1 MKVIIKTFHGLEEIL
16 SREVEELGG
25 KNIEI
30 LKRGISCEGD
40 LAFVYKA
47 NLHLRTALRILLP
60 IFEFMAHTERDLYK
74 KVGKFDWST
83 LFDNN
88 KTFAIDSV
96 VYSTIFKHSKFVAL
110 RVKDAIA
117 DQFKEKFGER
127 PNVDVKFPDVRL
139 SVHISEKMVSIALD
153 SSGTSLHKRGYR
165 NGDHEA
171 PLNEALAAGIILMSG
186 WDKTSNF
193 YDPMCGSGTLL
204 MEAAYIASNTPPR
217 INLSYFGFM
226 KWKNYDQSLWE
237 QIKADAL
244 SKIVV
249 VPNIIFGSDIKT
261 KYVQMAKSSIN
272 FLKLDKIISV
282 SECDFNDKE
291 IISNGG
297 ILITNPP
304 YGERLKED
312 DIFAFYKSIGDFLKT
327 KCKGMNAWVI
337 SSNLEALKRIGLK
350 PSRKISLFNGPL
362 ECKMHKFELYDGSK
376 RSPLMSDN

>member
-1 MKVIIKTFHGLEEIL
+1 MEEIL
-16 SREVEELGG
+16 SQEVKALGG

-40 LAFVYKA
+40 LEFVYKA

-60 IFEFMAHTERDLYK
+60 IYEFMAHTERDLYR
-74 KVGKFDWST
+74 KVIKFDWST
-83 LFDNN
+83 LFTQNQ
-88 KTFAIDSV
+88 TFAIDSV
-96 VYSTIFKHSKFVAL
+96 VFSTIFKHSKFVAL
-110 RVKDAIA
+110 RVKDAIV
-117 DQFKEKFGER
+117 DQFKDKFGER
-127 PNVDVKFPDVRL
+127 PNVDVQFPDVRL
-139 SVHISEKMVSIALD
+139 SVHISEKIVSISLD
-153 SSGTSLHKRGYR
+153 SSGSSLHKRGYR

-171 PLNEALAAGIILMSG
+171 PLNEALAAGIILMSD
-186 WDKTSNF
+186 WDKKSNF

-226 KWKNYDQSLWE
+226 KWNDFDAVLWDK
-237 QIKADAL
+237 IKSDA
-244 SKIVV
+244 KKEIIEVG
-249 VPNIIFGSDIKT
+249 NIIFGSDIKP
-261 KYVQMAKSSIN
+261 KYVQMAKSSIE
-272 FLKLDKIISV
+272 FLKLNKIITV

-297 ILITNPP
+297 VLITNPP

-312 DIFAFYKSIGDFLKT
+312 DIFDFYKCIGDFLKT
-327 KCKGMNAWVI
+327 KCKGMSAWII

-362 ECKMHKFELYDGSK
+362 ECKMHKFELYDGTK
-376 RSPLMSDN
+376 RVIQEIINEKD